1 MKAIREGGVVKL
13 DHLHN
18 FMEEFVLS
26 MIEDVLSDTDIC
38 TCDLCKLDIAA
49 VALNNLPPKYFV
61 TEKGQLFSQ
70 LDILKQQFEIDVISA
85 IANAA
90 VHVRSNPRHTAPL

>member
-1 MKAIREGGVVKL
+1 MGTVLIFHKQNKMKYKNRPHV
-13 DHLHN
+13 
-18 FMEEFVLS
+18 S
-26 MIEDVLSDTDIC
+26 
-38 TCDLCKLDIAA
+38 